1 MNNHINSKMK
11 KKLRVVEAFIHATHE
26 IIEDEGLEAVT
37 LRKVADLA
45 GYNSATVY
53 NYFNS
58 LEHLI
63 FFACMQYIDD
73 YLIDLS
79 YYLKDSANSLETYF
93 RTWECFCYK
102 SFNLPNVYKAVFFY
116 EHNESSNNEFQ
127 EYYALF
133 PSELSKYSSN
143 IKSMLLSGDIHMRDK
158 ILLKPCIDEGFI
170 KKEDFE
176 EISDLMILIYEGM
189 LNNVLASKN
198 FLQPVVITK
207 KTLKYMKKGL
217 KSYVQKEV
225 EFLQNI

>member
-1 MNNHINSKMK
+1 M
-11 KKLRVVEAFIHATHE
+11 RVVEAFINAAHE
-26 IIEDEGLEAVT
+26 IIENDGLEAVT

-79 YYLKDSANSLETYF
+79 YYLKDSKNSLETYF

-116 EHNESSNNEFQ
+116 EHDTSSNTEFE
-127 EYYALF
+127 EYYDLF
-133 PSELSKYSSN
+133 PSELNKYSSN
-143 IKSMLLSGDIHMRDK
+143 IKSMLLSGDIHMRDR
-158 ILLKPCIDEGFI
+158 ILLKPCVDEGFI
-170 KKEDFE
+170 NKEEFE
-176 EISDLMILIYEGM
+176 ELSDLMILIYEGM
-189 LNNVLASKN
+189 LNNVLSSKD
-198 FLQPVVITK
+198 FLQPIAVTK
-207 KTLKYMKKGL
+207 KTLRYMKKCL
-217 KSYVQKEV
+217 NSYVQKDV
-225 EFLQNI
+225 EFLKDCSI